1 MNNKEW
7 ICGEITA
14 WRSEGLVTDEVAL
27 RLLGRYEQQKGTKIS
42 WGAMLAGAFGALL
55 IGLGIIALFA
65 ANWDCFGRGTRA
77 AISVS
82 PVVLSGLVAIVASRK
97 GWKTM
102 SLWEPLGI
110 LWCIATGAA
119 ACLVAQT
126 YQVGGSVPGLILFVA
141 LLCLPVV
148 WTTRSVAAMAL
159 WPVFA
164 IAWGIAS
171 EDADGSS
178 FGLLA
183 RSLGLMALS
192 LPAYVA
198 FLRRKPTRAALV
210 TGQLITGLVYA
221 LGTAILVV
229 NVLPYLAYA
238 IRTEIYIC
246 VFWACAAAV
255 LLAGVLCKLP
265 VWPMIAVLVAA
276 GAGCCTIAEEL
287 WIYWA
292 AFAMSVAIVGFG
304 IAKVRL
310 GYTNIGAA
318 LLLWLVLGK
327 FFESSIDFTFKGL
340 VFIGAGV
347 VLTLLNVAM
356 VKSKKGRSAD
366 GK

>member
-1 MNNKEW
+1 MNRKEW
-7 ICGEITA
+7 MRSEIAA
-14 WRSEGLVTDEVAL
+14 WRSEGVIDAATAEAL
-27 RLLGRYEQQKGTKIS
+27 SQRYAADASRLS

-65 ANWDCFGRGTRA
+65 ANWDCFGRGARA

-82 PVVLSGLVAIVASRK
+82 PVVLCGLVALLASWK

-119 ACLVAQT
+119 TCLVAQT

-164 IAWGIAS
+164 IEWGIAYS
-171 EDADGSS
+171 DENGSS
-178 FGLLA
+178 WGMLVP
-183 RSLGLMALS
+183 SLGLMALS

-198 FLRRKPTRAALV
+198 FLRRKPNRAALV

-221 LGTAILVV
+221 LGTGILIV
-229 NVLPYLAYA
+229 NVIPRLGYV
-238 IRTEIYIC
+238 IRMEVNVGI
-246 VFWACAAAV
+246 FWACAAVV
-255 LLAGVLCKLP
+255 LLAGILFKLP
-265 VWPMIAVLVAA
+265 CWPMMAVLVAA
-276 GAGCCTIAEEL
+276 GAGCCTIVQSFWTYGIAL
-287 WIYWA
+287 A
-292 AFAMSVAIVGFG
+292 LGLAIAGFG